1 MPAKGLNL
9 VAEID
14 GQRLVLVT
22 QSLAAVP
29 AMMLRRRVASPAGRA
44 DEVARALDMLSQ
56 GF

>member
-14 GQRLVLVT
+14 GQRLVLVA